1 MELGEGTWKLG
12 FTTGLGEKLI
22 RRRVASRD
30 TKAILKTIASIKRS
44 LGLTEGVEVRS
55 GYEAGR
61 DGFWLHRFLVAHG
74 INNLVMDSSSI
85 EVNRRMRRPK
95 TDDLDTVGLAD
106 LLVRYWF
113 GGSKKPFRVVRIPT
127 VEQEDRRH
135 LHRDLQ
141 CAKRERARITNRMK
155 GLLAGHGLTLQLSRP
170 DVGHRLD
177 SLRQWDGSPLPTG
190 LQARL
195 RREWER
201 VVSCTETIR
210 AIEAERREI
219 LRGCP
224 DAVIEKVLQLNTL
237 KGIGIN
243 SSWLYVMEFFGW
255 REFRNGKEVGALAG
269 LTPTPF
275 QSGMQHREQ
284 GISRAGNPN
293 VRGMSVEIAWGWLR
307 FQPQSALSVWY
318 EDRFGHGSTR
328 LRKIGIIALARKLL
342 VALWR
347 FLETGAIPEGAELK
361 LHPNIR

>member
-12 FTTGLGEKLI
+12 FTTGFGEKLV
-22 RRRVASRD
+22 RRRVASRNS
-30 TKAILKTIASIKRS
+30 KAILDAVDSVKKS
-44 LGLTEGVEVRS
+44 LDLEDGVEVRS

-61 DGFWLHRFLVAHG
+61 DGFWLHRFLVSHG

-85 EVNRRMRRPK
+85 EVNRRSRSPK
-95 TDDLDTVGLAD
+95 TDNLDTSGLAD
-106 LLVRYWF
+106 LLVRYWL
-113 GGSKKPFRVVRIPT
+113 GGSKKPFRVVRVPT

-155 GLLAGHGLTLQLSRP
+155 GLLAGHGLTLELNRP
-170 DVGHRLD
+170 DAGDRID
-177 SLRQWDGSPLPTG
+177 SLRQWDDRPLPPG
-190 LQARL
+190 LKARL

-201 VVSCTETIR
+201 VVSCTEVIR
-210 AIEAERREI
+210 SLEADRREI
-219 LRGCP
+219 LRDCP
-224 DAVIEKVLQLNTL
+224 DAVIEKVLQLNAL
-237 KGIGIN
+237 KGVGVN
-243 SSWLYVMEFFGW
+243 SSWLFVMEFFGW

-275 QSGMQHREQ
+275 QSGTQHREQ

-293 VRGMSVEIAWGWLR
+293 VRGMAVEIAWGWLR
-307 FQPQSALSVWY
+307 FQPQSDLSLWY
-318 EDRFGHGSTR
+318 EKRFGHGSKR

-347 FLETGAIPEGAELK
+347 FLETGVLPEGAELK